1 MKDINFKD
9 LVSALKRVD
18 GSVVKEM
25 MEHDKGVLRKTV
37 VSISPYTVTL
47 EYIDFG
53 RSQRAL
59 KFYATNNNGEEIH
72 FDSVKSLVD
81 TLGVKLQFEN
91 N

>member
-9 LVSALKRVD
+9 LVDALRKVD

-25 MEHDKGVLRKTV
+25 TQNEKGVLRKTV
-37 VSISPYTVTL
+37 VCISPYTITL
-47 EYIDFG
+47 EHIDFG

-59 KFYATNNNGEEIH
+59 RFSAVNQEGKEIH
-72 FDSVKSLVD
+72 FDSVKSLTE
-81 TLGVKLQFEN
+81 TLGVRLPFGN

>member
-9 LVSALKRVD
+9 LVDALSKVD

-25 MEHDKGVLRKTV
+25 VEHSKGVLRKTV
-37 VSISPYTVTL
+37 VCISPYTITL

-59 KFYATNNNGEEIH
+59 NFSAVNQEGKEVH
-72 FDSVKSLVD
+72 FDSVKSLTE
-81 TLGVKLQFEN
+81 TLGVRLPFGN

>member
-1 MKDINFKD
+1 MRDINFRD
-9 LVSALKRVD
+9 LVDALKKVD

-25 MEHDKGVLRKTV
+25 IQHDKGVLRKTV
-37 VSISPYTVTL
+37 VSISPYTITL

-59 KFYATNNNGEEIH
+59 NFSAINQDGKEVR
-72 FDSVKSLVD
+72 FDSIKSLTE
-81 TLGVKLQFEN
+81 TLGVSLPFAN